1 MNLIIKHL
9 SRFAAAMALMGLAAC
24 DSAIYD
30 DEGDCDVTYRLRF
43 VYDRNMKWADAFA
56 SQVSSVRVSAFTPD
70 GQLVWTGSES
80 GDALRAD
87 GYTMTLPL
95 DAGNYRILAWC
106 GLEGSESFSLPAA
119 DLGGDITAHHCRLVR
134 SMDGPTDVS
143 DRDLQPLYHGLADFE
158 LPASPDD
165 GADYTFTLPLT
176 KDTNIVRV
184 VLQNMSGH
192 ALDADDFAFAITD
205 CNGHLGH
212 DNEPINTSETI
223 EYRAWAQYGGTTS
236 INRTDDGGEGITAV
250 SAVVAELTTSR
261 FMAGSKARLTI
272 TNRANGRTVASI
284 PVVDYALL
292 VKGNYNRSMTDQE
305 YLDRQDEYNMTF
317 FIDEGGNWLSA
328 SVIINSWRVVINNAD
343 LNP

>member
-1 MNLIIKHL
+1 MNLLRYI
-9 SRFAAAMALMGLAAC
+9 SRFAAATALLGLAAC

-30 DEGDCDVTYRLRF
+30 NEGDCDVTYRLRF

-80 GDALRAD
+80 GEALRAD

-106 GLEGSESFSLPAA
+106 GLDGSQSFTLPAA

-134 SMDGPTDVS
+134 TTDGATDVS
-143 DRDLQPLYHGLADFE
+143 DRDLRPLYHGLADFE

-176 KDTNIVRV
+176 KDTNTIRV
-184 VLQNMSGH
+184 VLQNMSG
-192 ALDADDFAFAITD
+192 APLDADDFTFAITD
-205 CNGHLGH
+205 CNGHLGYH
-212 DNEPINTSETI
+212 NNPVNTSEI
-223 EYRAWAQYGGTTS
+223 VEYRAWAQYGGTTS
-236 INRTDDGGEGITAV
+236 INRADGEGGITAV

-261 FMAGSKARLTI
+261 LMAGSKARLTV
-272 TNRANGRTVASI
+272 TNRRTGATVASI

-292 VKGNYNRSMTDQE
+292 VKGNYNRAMTDQE

-317 FIDEGGNWLSA
+317 FLDEGGNWLSA
-328 SVIINSWRVVINNAD
+328 SVIINSWHVVVNNAD